1 MPAMAPGDP
10 RIDESLAGGAGD
22 PAISDRMADDPA
34 TTRLDALRAI
44 LVSAHEL
51 ATRLSGDPFLE
62 RVLRAFSTIPEHDR
76 ETILRVIE
84 RDGTWCRIVEQT
96 ADTTGVSVRPNP
108 HASLYV
114 HVFGQSEVPSEPLR
128 RDIDVIRFGIERFIH
143 LLPLFFQEGVHEQW
157 RVAAREL
164 ARELDPELLEYVAR
178 LANEVLVLVA
188 ERSRN
193 GNGGPPAAG

>member
-1 MPAMAPGDP
+1 
-10 RIDESLAGGAGD
+10 
-22 PAISDRMADDPA
+22 MADDPA

-62 RVLRAFSTIPEHDR
+62 RVLHAFTTIPEPHRD
-76 ETILRVIE
+76 TILRVIE
-84 RDGTWCRIVEQT
+84 RDATWCRIVEQT
-96 ADTTGVSVRPNP
+96 ADTTGVTVRPNP

-114 HVFGQSEVPSEPLR
+114 HVFGQAEVPSEPLR
-128 RDIDVIRFGIERFIH
+128 RDVDVIRFGMERFIH
-143 LLPLFFQEGVHEQW
+143 LLPLVFQEGVHEQW
-157 RVAAREL
+157 LVAAREL
-164 ARELDPELLEYVAR
+164 ARDLDPELLQYLAR

-188 ERSRN
+188 ERA